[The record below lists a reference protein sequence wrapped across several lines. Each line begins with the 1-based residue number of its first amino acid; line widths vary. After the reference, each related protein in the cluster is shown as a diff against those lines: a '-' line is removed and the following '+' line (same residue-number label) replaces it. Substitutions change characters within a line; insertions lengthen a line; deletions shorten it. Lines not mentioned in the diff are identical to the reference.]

1 MSRSVWPG
9 YAIGAGVVLAISLG
23 IALVVYGTGL
33 MPFIPIY
40 LLVWIFGPLGAYTLA
55 YGLMGRGERFYYSLW
70 GIAMLFIALL
80 APAVVLGWPLLAL
93 LGILILLVVL
103 LFAAIRLTGWR
114 GR

>member
-1 MSRSVWPG
+1 M
-9 YAIGAGVVLAISLG
+9 VLAISLG

-33 MPFIPIY
+33 MAFRPIH
-40 LLVWIFGPLGAYTLA
+40 LLAWIFGPLGAYTLA
-55 YGLMGRGERFYYSLW
+55 YGLIGRGERLYYSLW

-80 APAVVLGWPLLAL
+80 APATMLGWPLLAL

-103 LFAAIRLTGWR
+103 LFIAIRLTGWR